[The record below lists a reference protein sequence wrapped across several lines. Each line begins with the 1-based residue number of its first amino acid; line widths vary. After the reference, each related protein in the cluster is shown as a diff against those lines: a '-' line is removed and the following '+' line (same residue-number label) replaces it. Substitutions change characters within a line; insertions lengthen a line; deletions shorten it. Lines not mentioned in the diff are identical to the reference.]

1 MKTKI
6 IITVIIALL
15 TAGNIFSG
23 YGWFKT
29 DKTNKEYL
37 NLIVKQSATIDSLV
51 NNPATS
57 IKLDVSM
64 QLTDK
69 SKFEISAK
77 NNQGQITAP
86 SDKTYTLE
94 VKLDSVSAYINK

>member
-1 MKTKI
+1 MKLKI
-6 IITVIIALL
+6 ILILISVILL
-15 TAGNIFSG
+15 AGNIFSG
-23 YGWFKT
+23 YEWHKSH
-29 DKTNKEYL
+29 KTNKEYF
-37 NLIVKQSATIDSLV
+37 NLIEQQSATIDSLV

-57 IKLDVSM
+57 IKLDVQM
-64 QLTDK
+64 ELTDK

-77 NNQGQITAP
+77 NNQGTITAP

>member
-1 MKTKI
+1 MKKKI
-6 IITVIIALL
+6 IIAIIIAVL
-15 TAGNIFSG
+15 TGCNVFTG
-23 YGWFKT
+23 YEWHKSF
-29 DKTNKEYL
+29 KTNKEYF
-37 NLIVKQSATIDSLV
+37 NLIEKQSATIDSLV

-77 NNQGQITAP
+77 NNQGTISIP
-86 SDKTYTLE
+86 NERKYLLE
-94 VKLDSVSAYINK
+94 VQLDSVSIFTEK

>member
-1 MKTKI
+1 MKLKI
-6 IITVIIALL
+6 ILIVISILL
-15 TAGNIFSG
+15 LVGNIFSG
-23 YGWFKT
+23 YKCWKT
-29 DKTNKEYL
+29 DKTNKEHFS
-37 NLIVKQSATIDSLV
+37 LIEKQSATIDSLV

-77 NNQGQITAP
+77 NNQGTITAP
-86 SDKTYTLE
+86 SDKSYTLE
-94 VKLDSVSAYINK
+94 VKLDSVTAYINK